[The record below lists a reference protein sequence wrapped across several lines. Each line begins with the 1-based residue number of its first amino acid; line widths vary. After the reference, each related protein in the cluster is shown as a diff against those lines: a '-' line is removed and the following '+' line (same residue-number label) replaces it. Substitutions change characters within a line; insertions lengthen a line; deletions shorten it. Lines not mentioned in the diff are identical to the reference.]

1 MMPSSRA
8 WQALLLLSC
17 LSCLS
22 IGPAS
27 GAFINFENC
36 LPTSITQSNP
46 LQLQWIP
53 FFFDAKFNTTDG
65 NYTLTTTIYGNVSGQ
80 QFAGSYPPADSPQWS
95 DPNNTFGK
103 IANVGTANK
112 YSTLLADFTVLTY
125 DAYNARAAQFCPSLI
140 SGKCPLGPV
149 FTGNASNPDDLRAFQ
164 LSHNFGGPYSFS
176 TLAGT
181 VRVIS
186 GDTGASD
193 VACVSANITP
203 DLGPR
208 ISGLITWLPAAILTL
223 KGIATLSAAIWSPWG
238 SSDIFRWSSNYGRDE
253 DLLRLVTPGF
263 GDCLQYIQFVTL
275 TGALSLQYPGY
286 YQPAVSKTAWSLL
299 LFNESYVSHGNGTQ
313 SLVDGIYKYNGTYGM
328 TAMSQLIGMTSTI
341 DIWACMAVWLL
352 VIVGILVLLCQLGFL
367 SRFIYRTVT
376 DTTEEDL
383 RSKNLP
389 FTLGNM
395 VRLLFNYFILPIVSL
410 SLFQLVI
417 ASRSPASV
425 VACAVILLIILIVS
439 AGWIFRVI
447 FKTKPRTHL
456 FDDMPTVLLYG
467 PLYNTY
473 SDSAAPFAMVPVLI
487 TFMRGVAIGAIQ
499 PSGIAQIIVLAICEV
514 ILILTLNGFRPF
526 QNQTSMNAYHTFFAA
541 VRLVTV
547 LLSIA
552 FVQTLGVSE
561 ATKGWIGYAILLL
574 HACVLVFGY
583 FLNAAQTLIEVT
595 ARYFGVGGDSQTG
608 AVRGSI
614 LSLRMLKR
622 RRDRP
627 ATGDRG
633 SMTSNA
639 AILQDTDQGVA
650 YSGGRSRSMSA
661 SSQQLLNQAA
671 GQSPSVHRMSGFENF
686 SSNGEYVTS
695 PSMDTDNLQAG
706 FTYLPDRSRQ
716 DSFSGKQ
723 PLSIATAAAQP
734 DTFYRPP
741 RPRRATND
749 LMTPG
754 AKTRNS
760 RNVDDFPYQDS
771 LDVLGHGRQSSY
783 ADTPAAAYIRDRADS
798 NENLP
803 RTDYAVREV
812 DQYYRGPALS
822 DQPTRKLKTGPAD
835 PEGPAASAQSWLQRL
850 RMGFKGK
857 QKEPSKGF
865 EVVRSSRMP
874 QVMQSEGLHD
884 GDDGMELQTSPPMQ
898 RPEPYRDSPEL
909 PQGEFGE
916 TTAGAERNVSLLEYE
931 DTKRHPTR
939 EIQFGVDGSKDPPS
953 AITARAPRPSH
964 DTSGSRSLHPGVRA
978 ELPRAEREISADTSS
993 SNDAGPRVSLDRGDA
1008 LGPIYRES
1016 GAPSLDPIESV
1027 GGIDLPS
1034 RFNSRRSTHLD
1045 TTDIGTTT
1053 GGHNWLRAVDELEW
1067 NHGNG
1072 RPPDGDTDRILRHQ
1086 PSGPPVPR
1094 RSSRRHNSEDMTTR
1108 VGQDNNNLFEG
1119 FDSAHGSGHT
1129 SPDLLNPSRND
1140 DRPSSFAQ
1148 VTHHRAAESISLNSF
1163 GAHAA
1168 LHGTSAEFFGHP
1180 PLDPDK
1186 SDDFRFE
1193 G

>member
-1 MMPSSRA
+1 MMPLTRA
-8 WQALLLLSC
+8 GQALLLLSGTV
-17 LSCLS
+17 CLS
-22 IGPAS
+22 IGPAN
-27 GAFINFENC
+27 GAFINFDNC
-36 LPTSITQSNP
+36 LPTSVTKSNP

-53 FFFDAKFNTTDG
+53 LFFDAKFNTTDG
-65 NYTLTTTIYGNVSGQ
+65 NYTLTTQIYGNVSGQ

-95 DPNNTFGK
+95 NPKDTFGK
-103 IANVGTANK
+103 IADVGTANK

-125 DAYNARAAQFCPSLI
+125 DAYNAKASQFCPSLV
-140 SGKCPLGPV
+140 SGKCPLGPD
-149 FTGNASNPDDLRAFQ
+149 FNSNASNPSDLSAFQ
-164 LSHNFGGPYSFS
+164 LSHNFGSSYSFS

-181 VRVIS
+181 IRVIS
-186 GDTGASD
+186 GDSGAPD

-208 ISGLITWLPAAILTL
+208 ISGLITWLPAAILIL

-286 YQPAVSKTAWSLL
+286 YQPAVSKTAWSVLM
-299 LFNESYVSHGNGTQ
+299 FNDSFVSHGNGTQ

-328 TAMSQLIGMTSTI
+328 TAMSQLIGMTSTV
-341 DIWACMAVWLL
+341 DIWACMAVWIL
-352 VIVGILVLLCQLGFL
+352 VIAGILVLLCQLGFL
-367 SRFIYRTVT
+367 SRFIYRTIT

-395 VRLLFNYFILPIVSL
+395 VRLLFNYFTLPIVAL

-417 ASRSPASV
+417 APKSPASV
-425 VACAVILLIILIVS
+425 VVCAVILLIIAIFS
-439 AGWIFRVI
+439 AAWIFRII

-499 PSGIAQIIVLAICEV
+499 ASGIAQIIVLAICEV

-541 VRLVTV
+541 VRLGAI

-574 HACVLVFGY
+574 HSCVLVFGY

-595 ARYFGVGGDSQTG
+595 ARYFGVGGDSHTG

-627 ATGDRG
+627 TTGDRG

-639 AILQDTDQGVA
+639 AILQDNDQSGA
-650 YSGGRSRSMSA
+650 YSGRRSRSMSA
-661 SSQQLLNQAA
+661 SSQQLLNQAT
-671 GQSPSVHRMSGFENF
+671 GQSPSIHRISVFENF
-686 SSNGEYVTS
+686 SSNGEYLSS
-695 PSMDTDNLQAG
+695 PSADTDSPQAG
-706 FTYLPDRSRQ
+706 FTYLPDRGRQ

-723 PLSIATAAAQP
+723 PISVATAAAQSE
-734 DTFYRPP
+734 TFYRPP
-741 RPRRATND
+741 RPRRTTNELVTPATR
-749 LMTPG
+749 
-754 AKTRNS
+754 ARNS
-760 RNVDDFPYQDS
+760 RNADRFPYQDS
-771 LDVLGHGRQSSY
+771 LEAMGHGRHSSY

-798 NENLP
+798 NENIP

-874 QVMQSEGLHD
+874 QVMQSEGLRG

-898 RPEPYRDSPEL
+898 HQEPYRDSPEL
-909 PQGEFGE
+909 PHGEFGQA
-916 TTAGAERNVSLLEYE
+916 TAGAERSINPLEQE
-931 DTKRHPTR
+931 ETERHPTHGSQ
-939 EIQFGVDGSKDPPS
+939 IGFDGSTDPPS
-953 AITARAPRPSH
+953 EVGARALRPSN
-964 DTSGSRSLHPGVRA
+964 DTGGSRALHPGVRA
-978 ELPRAEREISADTSS
+978 ELPRAETDRPADTLRPS
-993 SNDAGPRVSLDRGDA
+993 DAARSESLEHGDVA
-1008 LGPIYRES
+1008 TSIYRDS

-1034 RFNSRRSTHLD
+1034 RFNSRRSANLD
-1045 TTDIGTTT
+1045 TIDIGNTV
-1053 GGHNWLRAVDELEW
+1053 GGQNWLRAVDELEW
-1067 NHGNG
+1067 NHGN
-1072 RPPDGDTDRILRHQ
+1072 RQPRDGDADHVLRHQ

-1094 RSSRRHNSEDMTTR
+1094 RSSRRHNSQDMTTQGGR
-1108 VGQDNNNLFEG
+1108 DNNNLFEG
-1119 FDSAHGSGHT
+1119 FDSGHGSGHT
-1129 SPDLLNPSRND
+1129 SPDLLNPGRND
-1140 DRPSSFAQ
+1140 DRPSSVVEVNHQ
-1148 VTHHRAAESISLNSF
+1148 RAAEAVLPNSF
-1163 GAHAA
+1163 GANAA
-1168 LHGTSAEFFGHP
+1168 LHDTSAGLLGHP
-1180 PLDPDK
+1180 PLDPERP
-1186 SDDFRFE
+1186 DDFRFE